1 MCAMAG
7 SDSAAPPPSVPRH
20 WGNVPQRNKNFTGRV
35 EVLEQLRQGVAS
47 NITAVVP
54 EDPLPQALQGFGG
67 VGKTAVAVE
76 YAYRYQSE
84 YDLIW
89 WIPAENVALVRS
101 SLAGLAGAL
110 GLESASTTGIDVT
123 TRAVLEALRLG
134 TPVRRWL
141 LIFDNADKPEDV
153 LPLIPHGPGHVL
165 ITSRNHEWQQQ
176 VETVPM
182 DVFTRDESKEFLA
195 KRVSKGLSERDADR
209 LAERL
214 GDLPLALVQ
223 ASAMLAQGAM
233 QVDEYLRLI
242 DDEITKILME
252 GTPPEYPAPMTA
264 VWKISVESVTK
275 RQPQAQDLLRCCA
288 FFGPEPIPS
297 FVFRRSS
304 QAGSGISELLSQPM
318 LLSNAIRELGRFALI
333 RIDGTYISV
342 HRLTQALVRAELS
355 GEEQSAYRQEVH
367 SMLAACAP
375 KQTSKRETWSR
386 WAELVAHVGAETTDL
401 SHCRIPEHRALAI
414 KTLRYLGNIGDFMTC
429 RLLAE
434 RFVEQWTRDSNQ
446 DNEFVIDARRYLG
459 NALREVGE
467 YGIAYEMIESTL
479 ANSERV
485 LGPRNPLTLALR
497 NAFGADLRAQG
508 EFDRA
513 RELDLDTLKLHEEE
527 FGSDDPQ
534 TLRVRNNVAL
544 DYGLDC
550 RYEEAQRL
558 HEQVYIM
565 QRDDASEAVTA
576 SEMLS
581 SQVGMAR
588 AVRLCGN
595 FASARDLG
603 EDAYAFGRD
612 ELGAEH
618 YLTLRAATDLS
629 IALRRIADGREEGL
643 ELAQRIFELSERLLG
658 DTNPGT
664 LAAGVT
670 LSNNLRTLG
679 RLDDALTE
687 AKRSYDNYR
696 KVYGADHPYSFA
708 CAGNLAVLS
717 RLMDDPERARQL
729 DQDAHEG
736 LTRKLSATHFYTLT
750 VATNLASDLAMLGDA
765 AAARDLGIQTRERL
779 VHLVGD
785 RHSMTLG
792 CAANL
797 VLDLRATGAKADADS
812 LFAVVERGY
821 EQLLGEDHPETRAVV
836 AGERLDFDFDPPP
849 I

>member
-1 MCAMAG
+1 MYGMAG
-7 SDSAAPPPSVPRH
+7 SDFAAPPPSVPRH
-20 WGNVPQRNKNFTGRV
+20 WGNVPQRNKNFTGRA
-35 EVLEQLRQGVAS
+35 EVLERLRRRVAS
-47 NITAVVP
+47 SVTAVVP

-101 SLAGLAGAL
+101 SLAGLASAL

-182 DVFTRDESKEFLA
+182 DVFTRVESKEFLA

-242 DDEITKILME
+242 DQEITRILME

-264 VWKISVESVTK
+264 VWKISVESVTQ

-288 FFGPEPIPS
+288 FFGPEPIPA
-297 FVFRRSS
+297 FVFRRTS
-304 QAGSGISELLSQPM
+304 QAGSGINELLSQPM

-355 GEEQSAYRQEVH
+355 PGEQSAYRQEVH

-375 KQTSKRETWSR
+375 KQTSKRETWPR

-401 SHCRIPEHRALAI
+401 SHCQIAEHRALAI
-414 KTLRYLGNIGDFMTC
+414 KTLRYLNNIGDFMTC
-429 RLLAE
+429 RLLGE
-434 RFVEQWTRDSNQ
+434 RFVRQWSADSGQ
-446 DNEFVIDARRYLG
+446 DNEYVLDASRYLG
-459 NALREVGE
+459 NALRELGE
-467 YGIAYEMIESTL
+467 YRAAYEMIESTL
-479 ANSERV
+479 ARAETV
-485 LGPRNPLTLALR
+485 VGPRNPLTLALR
-497 NAFGADLRAQG
+497 NAFGADLRARG
-508 EFDRA
+508 EFSRA
-513 RELDLDTLKLHEEE
+513 RELDLDTLHLHEEQ
-527 FGSDDPQ
+527 FGFDDPQ

-558 HEQVYIM
+558 HEEVYIM
-565 QRDDASEAVTA
+565 QRDDASEVVTP
-576 SEMLS
+576 SEMLN

-629 IALRRIADGREEGL
+629 IALRRIPDGREEGL
-643 ELAQRIFELSERLLG
+643 ELAQRIFELSERLFG
-658 DTNPGT
+658 ETHPGT

-679 RLDDALTE
+679 RLDEALVE

-696 KVYGADHPYSFA
+696 KVYGPDHPYSTA
-708 CAGNLAVLS
+708 CAGNLALLS
-717 RLMDDPERARQL
+717 RLMGDPERAREV
-729 DQDAHEG
+729 DQDAHDR
-736 LTRKLSATHFYTLT
+736 LTLKLSAAHLYTLT
-750 VATNLASDLAMLGDA
+750 IAANLASDLALLGDA
-765 AAARDLGIQTRERL
+765 EAARDLGTRTWEQL
-779 VHLVGD
+779 VNLVGEG
-785 RHSMTLG
+785 HPMTLG

-797 VLDLRATGAKADADS
+797 VLDLRATGAKAEADS
-812 LFAVVERGY
+812 LSAVVESGY
-821 EQLLGEDHPETRAVV
+821 ERLFGEDHPEMQAVM
-836 AGERLDFDFDPPP
+836 AGERLGFDFDPPP

>member
-1 MCAMAG
+1 MYRMAG
-7 SDSAAPPPSVPRH
+7 SDSAASPSSVPRH
-20 WGNVPQRNKNFTGRV
+20 WGNVPLRNKNFTGRV
-35 EVLEQLRQGVAS
+35 DVLDRLRRGAAS

-67 VGKTAVAVE
+67 VGKTAVAIE
-76 YAYRYQSE
+76 YVYKYQSE
-84 YDLIW
+84 YDLVW

-101 SLAGLAGAL
+101 SLAALAGAL

-123 TRAVLEALRLG
+123 TRAVLESLRLG
-134 TPVRRWL
+134 TPVKRWL
-141 LIFDNADKPEDV
+141 LVFDNADKPEDL

-176 VETVPM
+176 VETVPV
-182 DVFTRDESKEFLA
+182 DVFTRGESKEFLG
-195 KRVSKGLSERDADR
+195 KRVSKGLPEQDADR
-209 LAERL
+209 LADVL

-242 DDEITKILME
+242 DQEIANLLME

-304 QAGSGISELLSQPM
+304 QAGSGIGELLSQPM

-355 GEEQSAYRQEVH
+355 GEEQAAYRQEVH

-375 KQTSKRETWSR
+375 IHTSKRETWPR
-386 WAELVAHVGAETTDL
+386 WTELVAHVGSEITDL

-414 KTLRYLGNIGDFMTC
+414 KTLRYLNNIGDFTTC

-434 RFVEQWTRDSNQ
+434 RFIDQWTRDSGR
-446 DNEFVIDARRYLG
+446 DDDYVIDARRYLG
-459 NALREVGE
+459 NTLRELGE
-467 YGIAYEMIESTL
+467 YRAAYEMIESALET
-479 ANSERV
+479 SERV

-497 NAFGADLRAQG
+497 NAFGGDLRAQG
-508 EFDRA
+508 QFARA
-513 RELDLDTLKLHEEE
+513 RDLDLETLKLHEEE
-527 FGSDDPQ
+527 FGADDAQ

-550 RYEEAQRL
+550 RFEQARKL

-565 QRDDASEAVTA
+565 QRDDATEVVTPSET
-576 SEMLS
+576 LN

-603 EDAYAFGRD
+603 EDACAFGRD

-618 YLTLRAATDLS
+618 FLTLRAATDLS

-643 ELAQRIFELSERLLG
+643 ELAQRTFELSERLLG
-658 DTNPGT
+658 ATNPGT
-664 LAAGVT
+664 LAARVS
-670 LSNNLRTLG
+670 LSNNQRTLG
-679 RLDDALTE
+679 QLDDALTD
-687 AKRSYDNYR
+687 ARLAYDSYR
-696 KVYGADHPYSFA
+696 EVYGPDHPYSFG
-708 CAGNLAVLS
+708 CAGNLALLY
-717 RLMDDPERARQL
+717 RLIGDLKRARQF
-729 DQDAHEG
+729 DQDAHDG
-736 LTRKLSATHFYTLT
+736 LTRTLSATHFYTLV
-750 VATNLASDLAMLGDA
+750 VAANLASDLALLGDA
-765 AAARDLGIQTRERL
+765 EAARDLGIRTREQL
-779 VHLVGD
+779 IPLVGAG
-785 RHSMTLG
+785 HPVSLG
-792 CAANL
+792 CTANL
-797 VLDLRATGAKADADS
+797 VLDLRATGAKEEADS
-812 LFAVVERGY
+812 LFAVVKSGY
-821 EQLLGEDHPETRAVV
+821 QGLFGDDHPETRALM
-836 AGERLDFDFDPPP
+836 AGERLNFDFDPPP